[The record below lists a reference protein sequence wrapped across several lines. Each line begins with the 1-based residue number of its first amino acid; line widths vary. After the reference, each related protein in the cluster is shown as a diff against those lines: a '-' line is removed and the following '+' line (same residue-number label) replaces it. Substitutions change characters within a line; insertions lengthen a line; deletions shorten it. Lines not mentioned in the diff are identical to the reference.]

1 MSSISRTA
9 YVLDEPTMKMISTL
23 VRYVSEDGFDG
34 FLAHIEQ
41 TVTRVVRGDCDCG
54 KPHEMPKV
62 EASMV
67 RLNLERLKAAV
78 KEARR

>member
-1 MSSISRTA
+1 VSGTA
-9 YVLDEPTMKMISTL
+9 YVLDDPTMEMISTL

-41 TVTRVVRGDCDCG
+41 RVTRVVRGDCDCG
-54 KPHEMPKV
+54 KRHEMPTV
-62 EASMV
+62 DASVV

-78 KEARR
+78 EGAVL